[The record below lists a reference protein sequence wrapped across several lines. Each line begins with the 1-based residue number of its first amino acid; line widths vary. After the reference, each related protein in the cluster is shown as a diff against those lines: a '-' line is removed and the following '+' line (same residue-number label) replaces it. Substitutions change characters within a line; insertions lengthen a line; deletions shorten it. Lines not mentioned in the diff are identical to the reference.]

1 MTRWIPKTLVC
12 VGLSLVLACSQRP
25 APNSDTPD
33 DLPRGKDYLLSTEP
47 DQARGVIETREH
59 SADQESVVVV
69 GRIGGS
75 VNPWVE
81 GRAAFAIVDLSLEAC
96 SDKEGDSC
104 ETPWDYCCETDRLAQ
119 ATLLVKVMDDSGKLL
134 PVDARQMLGV
144 AELQTV
150 VVQGTAQRDDA
161 GNVTVLA
168 SGLFLRP

>member
-1 MTRWIPKTLVC
+1 M
-12 VGLSLVLACSQRP
+12 
-25 APNSDTPD
+25 PD
-33 DLPRGKDYLLSTEP
+33 DLPRGNDYLLSTEP
-47 DQARGVIETREH
+47 DQARSVIETREH

-81 GRAAFAIVDLSLEAC
+81 GRSAFAIVDLSLEAC
-96 SDKEGDSC
+96 SDKEGDDC

-119 ATLLVKVMDDSGKLL
+119 ATLLVKLIDDSGKLL

-144 AELQTV
+144 KELQTV
-150 VVQGTAQRDDA
+150 VIQGTAQRDGA

-168 SGLFLRP
+168 SGFFLRP